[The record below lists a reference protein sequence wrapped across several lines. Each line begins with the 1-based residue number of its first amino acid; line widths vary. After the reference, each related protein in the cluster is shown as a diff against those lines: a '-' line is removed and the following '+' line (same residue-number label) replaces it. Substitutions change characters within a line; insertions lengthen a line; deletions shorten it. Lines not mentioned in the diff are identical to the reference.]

1 MAGQLDQRTVD
12 TLQKEIPAHAPE
24 KMTEQIKID
33 VNRILNLPQPFFDEF
48 WSKFK
53 PLSIAKGDSFVSE
66 GDFCTHIALVVKGAF
81 YSYYQKEGNEI
92 VEGFCLEG
100 CFMTDYPSFI
110 NGIPAKKNFKA
121 LENTQLLTV
130 SKDELEKLYQSDRL
144 FEKAGRL
151 MAEYLFTQW
160 ELKLR
165 DTIFLSPLERYKKLF
180 NDRRGVL
187 QRVPQY
193 HIASFLNITPQYLS
207 QIRRKITSETS

>member
-1 MAGQLDQRTVD
+1 
-12 TLQKEIPAHAPE
+12 
-24 KMTEQIKID
+24 MTEQIKND
-33 VNRILNLPQPFFDEF
+33 VNKILNLPQPLFDEF
-48 WSKFK
+48 WIRLK
-53 PLSIAKGDSFVSE
+53 PLSILKGAFFLSE
-66 GDFCTHIALVVKGAF
+66 GDFCTSIALVLKGAF

-92 VEGFCLEG
+92 IEGFCLEG
-100 CFMTDYPSFI
+100 CFMADYPSFI
-110 NGIPAKKNFKA
+110 NRIPSKKNFRA
-121 LENTQLLTV
+121 IENTQLLIV
-130 SKDELEKLYQSDRL
+130 SKDELEKLYGTDPL

-165 DTIFLSPLERYKKLF
+165 DTIFLSPLERYKKLLS
-180 NDRRGVL
+180 DRRNVL